1 MYSVQAVVVD
11 FAMFIL
17 LFLLFI
23 YYNNTTLSVVNSV
36 QWDKMW
42 LLEYGLH

>member
-23 YYNNTTLSVVNSV
+23 YHKQYNSPRCELGAV
-36 QWDKMW
+36 
-42 LLEYGLH
+42 G